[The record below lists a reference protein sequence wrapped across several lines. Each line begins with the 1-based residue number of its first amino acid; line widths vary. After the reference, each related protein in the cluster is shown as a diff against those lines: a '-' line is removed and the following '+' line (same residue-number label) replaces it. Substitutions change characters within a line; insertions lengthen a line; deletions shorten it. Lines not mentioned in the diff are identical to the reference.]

1 MLRIGYITLCI
12 GLAPMAA
19 AAEDAF
25 ENAEQVFQAFED
37 KFGVT
42 QGKRRNHTK
51 GFCFEGEFSPAE
63 SSILGYTNSPIFT
76 STSSVIG
83 RVSHKGGNN
92 LAADDKHAAYGL
104 AIEITTPEDDVH
116 IMTMNTEDFFPV
128 STSEAFTEL
137 MQAKNETGRAD
148 WLGLNI

>member
-1 MLRIGYITLCI
+1 MLRISYITLCI

-37 KFGVT
+37 EFGVT
-42 QGKRRNHTK
+42 EGKRRNHTK
-51 GFCFEGEFSPAE
+51 DICFEGEFSPAE
-63 SSILGYTNSPIFT
+63 SSILEYTNSPIFT
-76 STSSVIG
+76 STSSVLG
-83 RVSHKGGNN
+83 HVSHKGGND
-92 LAADDKHAAYGL
+92 LSADDKHAAYGL
-104 AIEITTPEDDVH
+104 AVEITTLEEDVD

-137 MQAKNETGRAD
+137 MQAKVAGGRAD